1 MYEDSTMVNSHDV
14 LETAL
19 DMDPLNNGLPLESFE
34 GMGVY
39 INWKG
44 KGSLHKAC

>member
-19 DMDPLNNGLPLESFE
+19 DIDPLNNGLPLIFIYEIA
-34 GMGVY
+34 GY
-39 INWKG
+39 
-44 KGSLHKAC
+44 